1 MPELLKNHYT
11 PDWIAQLGL
20 SIHQVHSGF
29 NQKRFLDQVLDDQW
43 EVRELKAR
51 TGHIAEMMKQHIS
64 GDYSDQI
71 AVLSRIAPQFKG
83 LKALVFPTFVEL
95 YGLDDYQISIKALEA
110 FTTYSTAEFAIRP
123 FIVKYPDTMKK
134 MLEWSKHDNFHV
146 RRLASEGCRPLLP
159 WAMKLKAF
167 EQDPTPIL
175 PILENLR
182 NDPEDYVYRSV
193 ANNLN
198 DISKNHPELVLDY
211 CESWI
216 NESKTTRWVCKHGLR
231 TLLKKGN
238 QRAMQLFGFGPI
250 DQIDLLKFELKN
262 NPIKIGDGTTFELI
276 LKNTGAQ
283 QRFRLEYAIGYLKK
297 AGHHNEKVFQIKET
311 TLKQKQEVRIIKKL
325 LFKNLTTRKHYNGQ
339 HYIYLI
345 INGKKIVK
353 REFELVH

>member
-1 MPELLKNHYT
+1 MAEPLKDQYT
-11 PDWIAQLGL
+11 QDWITQLGL
-20 SIHQVHSGF
+20 AIQTVDSGF
-29 NQKRFLDQVLDDQW
+29 NQKHFLKRVLDDQW
-43 EVRELKAR
+43 ELRELKDR
-51 TGHIAEMMKQHIS
+51 MRHIAEVMNQNIS

-71 AVLSRIAPQFKG
+71 AVLSRVAPHFKG
-83 LKALVFPTFVEL
+83 LTALVFPTFVEL
-95 YGLDDYQISIKALEA
+95 YGLDNFERSIEALEV
-110 FTTYSTAEFAIRP
+110 FTCYSTAEFAIRP

-134 MLEWSKHDNFHV
+134 MLEWSEHDNFHV

-167 EQDPTPIL
+167 EKDPTPIL

-198 DISKNHPELVLDY
+198 DISKNHPDLVLDL

-216 NESKTTRWVCKHGLR
+216 NESKTTHWVCKHALR

-238 QRAMQLFGFGPI
+238 QRAMQLFGFGSV
-250 DQIDLLKFELKN
+250 DQLDLLKFELKN
-262 NPIKIGDGTTFELI
+262 SPIKIGDGTTFELI

-283 QRFRLEYAIGYLKK
+283 QKFRLEYAIGYLKK

-311 TLKQKQEVRIIKKL
+311 ALKQKQETKIVKKL
-325 LFKNLTTRKHYNGQ
+325 LFKNLTTRKHYKGQ